1 MTGCATDAPNR
12 EAAWHPPP
20 EAIHVGGDKGEKI
33 SPPFLQRSELSGHNS
48 SALLFAVL
56 LCERALSA
64 PAVLLSGGWKSQQ
77 LAERMTQANASG

>member
-12 EAAWHPPP
+12 EAAWHHP

-33 SPPFLQRSELSGHNS
+33 SPRFLQRSELSGHTS

-64 PAVLLSGGWKSQQ
+64 LPSCFRADGKASSSQK
-77 LAERMTQANASG
+77 A